1 MSVSVKEILD
11 CFAAALAPIT
21 AVATI
26 YIAFRQ
32 YHLERLKER
41 RELYEKRL
49 AIFNSTMQ
57 LLSHIFRYSVA
68 DDGTLYKFVAD
79 TIESEFLL
87 GKDIRDYLW
96 NLYLKGIELQEL
108 REKLYESNLP
118 DGEERTRVARAKAD
132 LLVWYGNQFEVA
144 REKFAKHLSLDK

>member
-1 MSVSVKEILD
+1 MSDSVKQILD

-26 YIAFRQ
+26 YIASRQ
-32 YHLERLKER
+32 YHLEKLKEK

-49 AIFNSTMQ
+49 AIFKSTTG
-57 LLSHIFRYSVA
+57 LLAHILRHASV
-68 DDGTLYKFVAD
+68 DDATLYKFVGD
-79 TIESEFLL
+79 INESENLL
-87 GKDIRDYLW
+87 GKDVRDYLW
-96 NLYLKGIELQEL
+96 SLYLKGIELQEL

-118 DGEERTRVARAKAD
+118 DGEERTSVALAKRD

-144 REKFAKHLSLDK
+144 REKFAKYLSLDR